1 MVMIT
6 GSVTA
11 FGVTTNREDL
21 SDTVYLIEPSDTPF
35 MNSVPRKSASNVL
48 HEWSTDALDAVNT
61 SNARLEGD
69 ALTRGTSVTP
79 TRLVNYC
86 QISSRDATV
95 SGTQLASN
103 PAGIRNM
110 MAHQMM
116 KKSKT
121 LKRDIESILLGNTGQ
136 NAGGTTTARRLRSF
150 NAWFGSTTNALRGTG
165 GANSTAA
172 TAAATDATAGS
183 LRAFSE
189 ILLKEAILGAYNLG
203 GEPTMALVS
212 AKQKQVFSGFT
223 GRAASREMIPAG
235 RVNAQASV
243 YASDF
248 GDILVKPNRTQRD
261 RDVYVVDPSN
271 VAIAY
276 LRPFEVQE
284 LGRVGDGITRD
295 IIAEYT
301 LQMGDIKA
309 HAGIFDLS

>member
-1 MVMIT
+1 MTLIT

-21 SDTVYLIEPSDTPF
+21 SDTVYMIEPADTPF

-48 HEWSTDALDAVNT
+48 HEWSTDALDALNT
-61 SNARLEGD
+61 GNARLEGD

-79 TRLVNYC
+79 TRLANYC

-95 SGTQLASN
+95 SGTQIASN

-116 KKSKT
+116 KKSKG
-121 LKRDIESILLGNTGQ
+121 LKRDMEAILLGNAGQ
-136 NAGGTTTARRLRSF
+136 NAGNTTTARRLRSF
-150 NAWFGSTTNALRGTG
+150 NAWFDSTNALRSTG

-172 TAAATDATAGS
+172 TAAATDAATTQ
-183 LRAFSE
+183 LRPFSE
-189 ILLKEAILGAYNLG
+189 TLMKEAILAAYNNG

-212 AKQKQVFSGFT
+212 PKQKQVFSGFT
-223 GRAASREMIPAG
+223 GRAASREQVPVG

-248 GDILVKPNRTQRD
+248 GDILVKPNRSMRD
-261 RDVYVVDPSN
+261 RDVYVIDPSN
-271 VAIAY
+271 VSVAF
-276 LRPFEVQE
+276 LRSFEVQE

-301 LQMGDIKA
+301 LQMGNVKA
-309 HAGIFDLS
+309 HAGIFDCS